1 MTQEPAETTDD
12 GDDGDDEAAAG
23 LPAGAKNYITPA
35 GFRRMEAELRQLA
48 QVERPRVVEVVAWA
62 AGNGDRSENGD
73 YIYGKRRLREIDRRI
88 RFLRKRLEIAAVV
101 DPARQT
107 ARDRVFFGARVT
119 YETAAGVQA
128 TVRIVGVDEAD
139 FEQGQISWVSPVAR
153 ALLRA
158 RAGDSVQVRTPAGAE
173 TIEVVTIA
181 YDGDDG

>member
-1 MTQEPAETTDD
+1 MMQDPAETTDD
-12 GDDGDDEAAAG
+12 GDDDAAAA
-23 LPAGAKNYITPA
+23 LPEGAPNYITPA

-88 RFLRKRLEIAAVV
+88 RFLRKRLEIAEVV
-101 DPARQT
+101 DPARQR

-119 YETAAGVQA
+119 YESAAGVQA

-139 FEQGQISWVSPVAR
+139 FEHGQISWVSPVAR

-158 RAGDSVQVRTPAGAE
+158 REGDSVQVRTPAGAE
-173 TIEVVTIA
+173 TLEVVTIA
-181 YDGDDG
+181 YDGEDG

>member
-1 MTQEPAETTDD
+1 MTQDPAETADD
-12 GDDGDDEAAAG
+12 GDDDDAAAA
-23 LPAGAKNYITPA
+23 LPAGARNYITPA

-88 RFLRKRLEIAAVV
+88 RFLRKRLEIAEVV

-119 YETAAGVQA
+119 YESAAGVQA

-139 FEQGQISWVSPVAR
+139 FEHGQISWVSPVAR